1 MLKSI
6 IAKIIPKTKQSIKNP
21 LVLNMILVGGISLI
35 VKLIGFYKETIVASY
50 FGLSE
55 LLDTYYIAVL
65 IPTFIQNVFIGALK
79 NLFIPNYVTELKTTK
94 QRGSFQSYTFI
105 AITILIIILSFLAL
119 IFSEFFL
126 EFSFPGHDKNYYE
139 LIRSQIYIALPCL
152 LFWGYSGFLSGLLEI
167 KDKFLKSTISQFFVP
182 IVIIVCLVFF
192 RPLFGDMV
200 LVAGLTLGS
209 FVSFLYLIIISIPEK
224 IIEFGK
230 IKINS
235 NIRLMLN
242 QYTPKVTSGLLTGIN
257 PFIDQFF
264 AAQLIVGSISAI
276 QYGTKIPAFTV
287 GILILAIGNVLL
299 PHFSKL
305 ISEDLHKA
313 YRQLFK
319 ILKIV
324 FIGSLLISLC
334 TIILS
339 EDIVRIL
346 FERKEFDADD
356 TIIVSLI
363 QKISLIYVPF
373 YLCTLV
379 CVNFLTAIN
388 KNRFMAWTSFWN
400 LLLNIVMNILLVQY
414 YGVYGLVWSTTIVYT
429 IASFIYVGYTYKQF
443 KKHLIQKI

>member
-1 MLKSI
+1 MLKSLLQ
-6 IAKIIPKTKQSIKNP
+6 KTIYSLKQVLRKP
-21 LVLNMILVGGISLI
+21 LVLNMLLVGGISLL

-79 NLFIPNYVTELKTTK
+79 NLFIPNYVTELKTTQ

-105 AITILIIILSFLAL
+105 AITVLIISLTLSALVFTEFL
-119 IFSEFFL
+119 L
-126 EFSFPGHDKNYYE
+126 EYSFPGHNEKYYQ
-139 LIRSQIYIALPCL
+139 LIRNQVYVALPCL
-152 LFWGYSGFLSGLLEI
+152 FFWGYSGFLSGLLEI
-167 KDKFLKSTISQFFVP
+167 KDKFLKSSISQFFVP
-182 IVIIVCLVFF
+182 IVIILCLVFF
-192 RPLFGDMV
+192 RPQFGDMV

-209 FVSFLYLIIISIPEK
+209 LVSFIYLLIVSIPEK
-224 IIEFGK
+224 TIEFGR
-230 IKINS
+230 IKINK
-235 NIRLMLN
+235 NIKSMLN

-257 PFIDQFF
+257 PFVDQFF
-264 AAQLIVGSISAI
+264 AAQLVVGSISAI

-305 ISEDLHKA
+305 ITEDLERA
-313 YRQLFK
+313 YLQLFK

-324 FIGSLLISLC
+324 FIGSLLISIF

-339 EDIVRIL
+339 YDIVRIL
-346 FERKEFDADD
+346 FERNEFDNDD
-356 TIIVSLI
+356 TVIVSLI

-388 KNRFMAWTSFWN
+388 RNKFMAWTSFWN
-400 LLLNIVMNILLVQY
+400 LLLNIIMNIILVKY
-414 YGVYGLVWSTTIVYT
+414 YAVYGLVWSTTIVYT
-429 IASFIYVGYTYKQF
+429 ISSFIYVGYTYKQF
-443 KKHLIQKI
+443 KRHLIQKI